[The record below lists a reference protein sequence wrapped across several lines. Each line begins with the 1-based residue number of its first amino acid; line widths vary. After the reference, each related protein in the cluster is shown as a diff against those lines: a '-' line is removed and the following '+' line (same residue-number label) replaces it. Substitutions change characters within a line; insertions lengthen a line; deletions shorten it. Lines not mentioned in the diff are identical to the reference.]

1 MYERPTHSVV
11 LPLSKATV
19 ILYDFLVKKELDEI
33 KRIGLQGADIDFEK
47 NPKNPEVKKFD
58 VGVTIA
64 MEDTTMK
71 LSIQKFAFEGQDY
84 VMDRAQIVEFVD
96 NLREEDATVLAGQ
109 IEGINKASAL
119 SDEDKKK

>member
-1 MYERPTHSVV
+1 MYERPTHTVV

-19 ILYDFLVKKELDEI
+19 VLYDFLVKKELDEI
-33 KRIGLQGADIDFEK
+33 KRIGLTGAEMDFEK

-84 VMDRAQIVEFVD
+84 VIEREKIVEFVD
-96 NLREEDATVLAGQ
+96 NLRQADVDVLAQQ
-109 IEGINKASAL
+109 IEGINTASVL
-119 SDEDKKK
+119 SDEAKKK